1 MEKATN
7 SVLATIQQC
16 QSNGTSIIRHP
27 SWGPQKQLNLSRNL
41 SMAEGQRLKRQ
52 FVQLNKAKPLSSGSG
67 GEQTII
73 ASFIDYIALNCT

>member
-1 MEKATN
+1 
-7 SVLATIQQC
+7 
-16 QSNGTSIIRHP
+16 
-27 SWGPQKQLNLSRNL
+27 
-41 SMAEGQRLKRQ
+41 MAEGQRLKRQ